1 VFDRARIVEFRPRL
15 DSRAALALAISVR
28 RRTGRAPAGPW
39 LPWGRK
45 VPSSVTSVFS
55 EPDDFHAALREDGV
69 LGMLITGP
77 GRFRA
82 RLTQITLHR
91 LRLLA
96 AEEHLPR
103 IAFVAVPADA
113 ILVLLPIGGGSSP
126 IWGGM
131 AMRAGE
137 IITIGPDQ
145 RVHARTDGPC
155 RWGTI
160 RLPAQDLARYGRAL
174 SGAGFAVPQFVAR
187 WQPPPAD
194 RRELR
199 QLHQAAIRAAEIR
212 AGLLAHGEAA
222 HGLDQQLI
230 HSLVECLSAGSMDE
244 DVSAQRH
251 RDILARFEGLLEM
264 QPFLRLAEICAA
276 FGVSDRML
284 RKCCDEHL
292 GVSPSSY
299 LRLRQMQQVHRALRS
314 ENSDAASVAE
324 VARRYGVRHLGRFA
338 AAYRALYGE
347 LPSATLRR
355 GGGATELKLGRPRV
369 KFS

>member
-1 VFDRARIVEFRPRL
+1 MPQ
-15 DSRAALALAISVR
+15 
-28 RRTGRAPAGPW
+28 
-39 LPWGRK
+39 
-45 VPSSVTSVFS
+45 SVTSVFS
-55 EPDDFHAALREDGV
+55 EPEDFQAALHEDGV
-69 LGMLITGP
+69 LGVLITRR

-82 RLTQITLHR
+82 RLTQITLHS

-113 ILVLLPIGGGSSP
+113 VLVLLPIGGGSSP

-155 RWGTI
+155 CWGTI

-212 AGLLAHGEAA
+212 AGLLADGEAA
-222 HGLDQQLI
+222 HGLEQQLI
-230 HSLVECLSAGSMDE
+230 HALVDCLSAGPLDE
-244 DVSAQRH
+244 RH
-251 RDILARFEGLLEM
+251 RDVLARFEGVLEM
-264 QPFLRLAEICAA
+264 QPFLRVAEICAA
-276 FGVSDRML
+276 LGVSDRML
-284 RKCCDEHL
+284 RKCCEEHL
-292 GVSPSSY
+292 GVSPSRY
-299 LRLRQMQQVHRALRS
+299 LGLRRMQQVHRALRR
-314 ENSDAASVAE
+314 ENSDAAGVAE
-324 VARRYGVRHLGRFA
+324 VARRHGVRHLGRFA
-338 AAYRALYGE
+338 ASYRALYGE

-355 GGGATELKLGRPRV
+355 GAGQGVTELKLGRPRV
-369 KFS
+369 KFPLTR